1 MKKFLGILVLSF
13 LWCNIGNALDPEE
26 AKQACKDMG
35 YEVGTEKYTD
45 CSIKL
50 VLKDSKKKERKT
62 FSAGSKKDCSH
73 LKGKKLHKY
82 LACKAGS
89 DRYDNEVSTTSTE
102 VKKKKGESFN
112 EKYNS
117 LTDIFKKIKD

>member
-50 VLKDSKKKERKT
+50 VLEDSKKKQKKT

-73 LKGKKLHKY
+73 LKGGKIHKY

-89 DRYDNEVSTTSTE
+89 SRYDDEVYTPST
-102 VKKKKGESFN
+102 VKKKGETFN
-112 EKYNS
+112 EKYDS
-117 LTDIFKKIKD
+117 LTDVLKKIND

>member
-1 MKKFLGILVLSF
+1 MKNFLGILVFGL
-13 LWCNIGNALDPEE
+13 LWCNVSYALDPEE
-26 AKQACKDMG
+26 AKQTCKDMG
-35 YEVGTEKYTD
+35 YEVGTEKFTD

-50 VLKDSKKKERKT
+50 VLEDSKNKKSDT
-62 FSAGSKKDCSH
+62 FAAGAKKDCSH

-82 LACKAGS
+82 LACKGGS

-117 LTDIFKKIKD
+117 LFDIFKKAKK

>member
-1 MKKFLGILVLSF
+1 MKKLLGILVLGM
-13 LWCNIGNALDPEE
+13 LWCNVGNALDPEE
-26 AKQACKDMG
+26 AKQACKNMG

-50 VLKDSKKKERKT
+50 VLEDSKNKENKT

-73 LKGKKLHKY
+73 LKGGKLHKY
-82 LACKAGS
+82 LVCKAGS
-89 DRYDNEVSTTSTE
+89 SRYDDEVYTPSAE
-102 VKKKKGESFN
+102 VGKKKGESFN

-117 LTDIFKKIKD
+117 FADIFKKVKD

>member
-1 MKKFLGILVLSF
+1 MRNFLGILVLGL
-13 LWCNIGNALDPEE
+13 LWCDVGNALDPEE

-50 VLKDSKKKERKT
+50 VLEDSKNNKSKT

-73 LKGKKLHKY
+73 LKAKKLHKY

-117 LTDIFKKIKD
+117 LVDIFKKVKK

>member
-1 MKKFLGILVLSF
+1 MLGL
-13 LWCNIGNALDPEE
+13 LWSNIGNALDPEE

-35 YEVGTEKYTD
+35 YEVGTEKFTD

-50 VLKDSKKKERKT
+50 VLEESKKKEKKT
-62 FSAGSKKDCSH
+62 FSARPKKDCSH
-73 LKGKKLHKY
+73 LKGGKIHKY

-89 DRYDNEVSTTSTE
+89 SRYDDEVYTPTAE

-117 LTDIFKKIKD
+117 FTDVLKKITE